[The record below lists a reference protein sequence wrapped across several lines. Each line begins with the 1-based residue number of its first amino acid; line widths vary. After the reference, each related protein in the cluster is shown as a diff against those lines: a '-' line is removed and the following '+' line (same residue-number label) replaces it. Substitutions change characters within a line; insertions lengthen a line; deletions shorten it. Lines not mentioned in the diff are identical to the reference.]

1 MKCET
6 VDELLLDYLEGAL
19 ETAEQ
24 QAVRAHVDA
33 CDACRRA
40 VRETREMLDAMDLAR
55 RRQEHV
61 FKEGTRASSLSNS
74 ASSINRSI
82 FAAGKHLG
90 DFEILEELGRGGMGV
105 VYRARQV
112 SLNRIVALKVL
123 PGTVCTSE
131 AAVNRFRHEA
141 QAAAKLHHTNIVP
154 VYAQGEADG
163 HFYYAMELIE
173 GPNLGHMLKED
184 RSAVLSGL
192 HADHF
197 SRAEVNGA
205 SSGVGPQPQSISFDQ
220 SSVRHR
226 PNYRRIARLIASVA
240 DGLDHAHKANV
251 IHRDIKPQN
260 LLLGRDGQL
269 HITDFGLAR
278 MLDEPSLTIT
288 GEMLGTPA
296 YMSPEQIDADRE
308 RIDLRTDVYSL
319 GVTLYELLTGKRP
332 FDGVSRE
339 QLIARI
345 REREP
350 KALRRIDPQIP
361 IDLETICLRA
371 MEKAPPKRY
380 PSAGEFA
387 ADLRRYADN
396 RPILSRR
403 TSLFEKGVKW
413 VKRHPAKFTIGCLL
427 VLMAVGAVAWSVQAR
442 ANLQQRQGQAIDSA
456 WTELL
461 RTDYRNW
468 GRARELLPAQA
479 PTRIDLRVAFERT
492 LGLSYVLQDIE
503 QARVHVQRA
512 LDLDA
517 GDLES
522 LYLMAWIARRSGDD
536 GASELWLAK
545 GNDRLAQI
553 QLDDDTEPTPEAYF
567 LRATALVRSE
577 PKKAMADYAT
587 AQNLALNQGETF
599 YQAILHQGRA
609 GNYLM
614 FHERNIENLGQ
625 ITPSLEAACTLA
637 RNNPYPRYLSSL
649 AYRIAAEINAD
660 LGLAQQG
667 INYFDRS
674 LMMAREAQEKGELPG
689 EDGGLRGLSAEAEF
703 WESVS
708 DRQQTLG
715 RLFENLSINPRPWHV
730 EEATGL
736 RKALA
741 LRTRALSMCKSDR
754 DRIEQYEYRWLVY
767 YWLGDL
773 SEATNDIDAL
783 NAIIDQNDW
792 RKIWVADLVPALL
805 AVEQQ
810 GPSQA
815 LERLDASDRS
825 ALKDERNLLALAATY
840 HLIGAG
846 DRASELLAPHLREL
860 DTTLLSEWDRRRWRL
875 FTDPTFSIDD
885 HWPGFG
891 EAPKLKRAEPLFIA
905 GCVALGREDRS
916 AAIEL
921 LQRCE
926 ACYDYEYYGY
936 LARMI
941 RRRLVLDAAWPPW
954 LAAGQP

>member
-1 MKCET
+1 MTCET
-6 VDELLLDYLEGAL
+6 LDELMLDYLEGAL

-24 QAVRAHVDA
+24 AAVRAHVDE
-33 CDACRRA
+33 CNSCRRA

-61 FKEGTRASSLSNS
+61 FKEGTRASPSVSS
-74 ASSINRSI
+74 ASSVARSS

-112 SLNRIVALKVL
+112 SLNRVVALKVL

-197 SRAEVNGA
+197 SRIDGGSAA
-205 SSGVGPQPQSISFDQ
+205 TGVGPQPQSISFDH
-220 SSVRHR
+220 SSVRQR

-319 GVTLYELLTGKRP
+319 GVTLYELLTGNRP
-332 FDGVSRE
+332 FEGVSRE

-345 REREP
+345 RAREP

-371 MEKAPPKRY
+371 MEKSPPQRY

-403 TSLFEKGVKW
+403 TSLLEKGVKW

-427 VLMAVGAVAWSVQAR
+427 VLMALGSVAWSVQAR
-442 ANLQQRQGQAIDSA
+442 ANLIQRHQQAIHAARS
-456 WTELL
+456 ELY
-461 RTDYRNW
+461 RTDYRN
-468 GRARELLPAQA
+468 GERARAMLLATP
-479 PTRIDLRVAFERT
+479 PTTLNERVAYERT
-492 LGLSYVLQDIE
+492 VGLSYVLEDIDRA
-503 QARVHVQRA
+503 QTHVQDA
-512 LDLDA
+512 LDA
-517 GDLES
+517 NPTDLES

-536 GASELWLAK
+536 GTFEQWLAR
-545 GNDRLAQI
+545 GDARLAQL
-553 QLDDDTEPTPEAYF
+553 QRDELMEPTPEAYF
-567 LRATALVRSE
+567 LRGTAMVGSE
-577 PKKAMADYAT
+577 PKKAMADFAT
-587 AQNLALNQGETF
+587 AQNLALIKGETF

-614 FHERNIENLGQ
+614 FHERNVENLGQ

-660 LGLAQQG
+660 LGLAQQA
-667 INYFDRS
+667 INYFDKS
-674 LMMAREAQEKGELPG
+674 LAMAREAQEKGELPG

-703 WESVS
+703 WEAVS
-708 DRQQTLG
+708 DRSKKLE
-715 RLFENLSINPRPWHV
+715 RLFESLSTKSRSWHV
-730 EEATGL
+730 ADVVGL
-736 RKALA
+736 REALA
-741 LRTRALSMCKSDR
+741 LRTRAMSLCRSDR
-754 DRIEQYEYRWLVY
+754 DRVEQYLYRWLIY

-773 SEATNDIDAL
+773 KEAASDVNTL
-783 NAIIDQNDW
+783 NAIIDERDW
-792 RKIWVADLVPALL
+792 RKIWAAKLVPALIV
-805 AVEQQ
+805 AEQD
-810 GPSQA
+810 GVAQA
-815 LERLDASDRS
+815 LALLETVDVSAMQTERDV
-825 ALKDERNLLALAATY
+825 LALASTY
-840 HLIGAG
+840 QLIGAA
-846 DRASELLAPHLREL
+846 DRAGQLLAGHLRAI
-860 DTTLLSEWDRRRWRL
+860 DTNTFSEWDRRRWRL
-875 FTDPTFSIDD
+875 FTDPDFSIDD
-885 HWPGFG
+885 SWPGFQD
-891 EAPKLKRAEPLFIA
+891 ALKLKRAEPLFFA
-905 GCVALGREDRS
+905 GCIALGRQDR
-916 AAIEL
+916 ARALEL

-926 ACYDYEYYGY
+926 ACYDYENYGF